1 MARARKK
8 AVTMSGKALGNW
20 KVKRA
25 GERQLVLTLPSGMK
39 LKGDDLK
46 IEDVLGAISNYMVV
60 KKGRVLACCSGNVA
74 IA

>member
-1 MARARKK
+1 MAQGRK
-8 AVTMSGKALGNW
+8 AVTLSGKSLGNW

-25 GERQLVLTLPSGMK
+25 GDRELLLTIPKGMT
-39 LKGDDLK
+39 LKGKKLT
-46 IEDVLGAISNYMVV
+46 IEDVLGAISNHMIV

>member
-1 MARARKK
+1 MAGKKVAR
-8 AVTMSGKALGNW
+8 TLSGKALGNW
-20 KVKRA
+20 KVRRA
-25 GERQLVLTLPSGMK
+25 GEKQLLITIPPGLSI
-39 LKGDDLK
+39 KGDNLT